1 MTTRLYSASLILA
14 PLCFAVSSF
23 FWQNDG
29 QFVQYSVTAG
39 TLLIIGSV
47 FWVFAFMALFD
58 LLKDKAPR
66 YASLGLFIAVYGCL
80 CGGVGFALRDIMTLM
95 LHIPHKQMLDAF
107 AQHPVFDNIVF
118 WIGGPAFPSSLLVL
132 GIVLAA
138 TKKAPMWAG
147 VMIAL
152 SAVLFP
158 VSRITRI
165 ETVAHIDDALML
177 VPMGYLGVMFRPI

>member
-1 MTTRLYSASLILA
+1 MTTKIYSVSLILA
-14 PLCFAVSSF
+14 PVCFAVSSF
-23 FWQNDG
+23 FWQSDG
-29 QFVQYSVTAG
+29 QYVQYSVTAG
-39 TLLIIGSV
+39 TLLIAGSV

-66 YASLGLFIAVYGCL
+66 YAAWGLFIAVYGCL

-95 LHIPHKQMLDAF
+95 LRIPHKQMLDTF
-107 AQHPVFDNIVF
+107 VQHPVFDNIVF

-132 GIVLAA
+132 GIVLAT
-138 TKKAPMWAG
+138 TKKAPAWVG
-147 VMIAL
+147 VMIGL

-165 ETVAHIDDALML
+165 EMIAHIDDALML
-177 VPMGYLGVMFRPI
+177 VPMGYLGVMLRPI